1 MVIEI
6 KYKNKILNIKL
17 EKYNREKKN
26 SHSAVIEA
34 QVASTDYSSL
44 ISDSVKAH

>member
-6 KYKNKILNIKL
+6 KYKNKILNIEL
-17 EKYNREKKN
+17 DKYDREKN
-26 SHSAVIEA
+26 SNSSVIKA

-44 ISDSVKAH
+44 ISY

>member
-17 EKYNREKKN
+17 DKYNKEKN
-26 SHSAVIEA
+26 NHSVVIEA
-34 QVASTDYSSL
+34 WVASTDYSSL
-44 ISDSVKAH
+44 ISVVKAH